1 MALTAL
7 GRQTAVAST
16 AETLGVLDNDAAS
29 PGRAQCSDKQR
40 ISKGSQ
46 ASAAGDQQRSVV
58 VSSAAAK
65 ETFSEIAAEEAFSDR
80 RRVGQQ
86 DQERQRAALEKAQR
100 EPAAAALRSQWQ
112 ANLPLPDQAA
122 GKEVEHDR
130 DRDDRAGPAGR
141 GACSF
146 CRALITLCPD
156 EQAPVIGDGAAG
168 DAQEDEALE

>member
-1 MALTAL
+1 
-7 GRQTAVAST
+7 
-16 AETLGVLDNDAAS
+16 LDNDAAS

-80 RRVGQQ
+80 RRADSRIRSASAPHSKRRRGS
-86 DQERQRAALEKAQR
+86 RRPR
-100 EPAAAALRSQWQ
+100 PMRSQWQ